1 MEKSKNQPTTLSSQT
16 IVILWALI
24 YAVGWMI
31 IYLMIVNIPPSQED
45 LLILGFIG
53 LLSGG
58 IIGALQ
64 HTLIDQGTG
73 IALKNWFILTA
84 IGTSVGL
91 MGLEFAD
98 ELQVESPYFYLIPFF
113 VVPAIFQWWSLR
125 PHTQA
130 GFLWIVGNTISG
142 AIFVM
147 FVLTLTDQGYE
158 LLSAMIPAGLQGI
171 ASGFVMVWLL
181 RYAPKQALTNEKAKV
196 EYDNKVKA
204 S

>member
-24 YAVGWMI
+24 HAVGWMI
-31 IYLMIVNIPPSQED
+31 IYLMIVNITPSQPD
-45 LLILGFIG
+45 FLILGFIG

-64 HTLIDQGTG
+64 HTLIERGTG
-73 IALKNWFILTA
+73 VALQHWFILTA
-84 IGTSVGL
+84 LGTSIGL
-91 MGLEFAD
+91 MGLEVVD
-98 ELQVESPYFYLIPFF
+98 QLHIDSPYLYLVPFF
-113 VVPAIFQWWSLR
+113 VIPAILQWWSLR
-125 PHTQA
+125 QHTQA

-142 AIFVM
+142 VIFVM
-147 FVLTLTDQGYE
+147 FVLILMDQGYE
-158 LLSAMIPAGLQGI
+158 LLSAVIPAGLQGI

-181 RYAPKQALTNEKAKV
+181 RQAPKQALTNEKPKV
-196 EYDNKVKA
+196 EYDNKVKV